1 MIYNYRIGKLTDQD
15 IINEVKDFCNAKH
28 TVEDLLFHFYKTC
41 DKLFMLHEGSIY
53 HNPRNI
59 KKSDVEQIV
68 KLYQGCIKDTSG
80 HLPQKEVV
88 YGPKYDI
95 LIGHEQPHDNDDS
108 LRKKI
113 VNNYDS
119 RMTIFIPQFFG
130 IKYTKP
136 SNLGSGW
143 SSKAIPSENMQEHRK
158 LYDILFSYCYQ
169 RGRDIKKQKEKNN
182 NLGNLAKK
190 SIFRFDLYANNEYST
205 FVFFVRKELLYRL
218 HPDDTNERLQFAMD
232 LAFHTSTIRNL
243 AFSLIE
249 QLKGDL
255 YYKYFPLIFT
265 IPAYEG
271 WDKHCQ
277 DVYSFVIKKCKRFK
291 IEPITIKEYGKKDK
305 TVVQINMNEKHNY
318 TVLYYAYVF
327 FSNLETKDYYHD
339 MIKLLFKY
347 RNTKLIEIIKS
358 LRTDEYHNL
367 LEHAACNITT
377 GNTFESMSFD
387 NICAHNY
394 SDMIKFIDI
403 VSDELYLQIFSDEYT
418 KIQYKQFLKIN
429 KEYLAAFLYL
439 YYLLQRKKHIHTLN
453 LRRAIVLISL
463 FLKLKVKKINIPTA
477 STGYNGGGNPSSAVK
492 IGTIMESMI
501 EEWKLRANGQW
512 NDNVYNRLYQKNRVA
527 ELWLSSIMYMALR
540 AETPKLFIKRL
551 HAELLLYETLMQKI
565 PSITKY
571 EVPYPDETKIIN
583 TILFSQEQSK

>member
-53 HNPRNI
+53 NNPRNI

-136 SNLGSGW
+136 GNLGNGW

-158 LYDILFSYCYQ
+158 LYDILISYCYQ

-205 FVFFVRKELLYRL
+205 FVFLFEKNCYIGYTQMIL
-218 HPDDTNERLQFAMD
+218 
-232 LAFHTSTIRNL
+232 
-243 AFSLIE
+243 
-249 QLKGDL
+249 
-255 YYKYFPLIFT
+255 
-265 IPAYEG
+265 
-271 WDKHCQ
+271 
-277 DVYSFVIKKCKRFK
+277 
-291 IEPITIKEYGKKDK
+291 
-305 TVVQINMNEKHNY
+305 MNGY
-318 TVLYYAYVF
+318 
-327 FSNLETKDYYHD
+327 
-339 MIKLLFKY
+339 
-347 RNTKLIEIIKS
+347 
-358 LRTDEYHNL
+358 NL
-367 LEHAACNITT
+367 LWI
-377 GNTFESMSFD
+377 
-387 NICAHNY
+387 
-394 SDMIKFIDI
+394 
-403 VSDELYLQIFSDEYT
+403 
-418 KIQYKQFLKIN
+418 
-429 KEYLAAFLYL
+429 
-439 YYLLQRKKHIHTLN
+439 
-453 LRRAIVLISL
+453 
-463 FLKLKVKKINIPTA
+463 
-477 STGYNGGGNPSSAVK
+477 
-492 IGTIMESMI
+492 
-501 EEWKLRANGQW
+501 
-512 NDNVYNRLYQKNRVA
+512 
-527 ELWLSSIMYMALR
+527 
-540 AETPKLFIKRL
+540 
-551 HAELLLYETLMQKI
+551 
-565 PSITKY
+565 
-571 EVPYPDETKIIN
+571 
-583 TILFSQEQSK
+583 